1 LVSLRTSKVASAPQV
16 KLARIKIVR
25 KNVAKLLTVMN
36 EKRRDAA
43 KSIWKDKKYTPKD
56 LRAKGTKSSRS
67 GLSKEEKLIKTV
79 KA

>member
-1 LVSLRTSKVASAPQV
+1 
-16 KLARIKIVR
+16 
-25 KNVAKLLTVMN
+25 MN